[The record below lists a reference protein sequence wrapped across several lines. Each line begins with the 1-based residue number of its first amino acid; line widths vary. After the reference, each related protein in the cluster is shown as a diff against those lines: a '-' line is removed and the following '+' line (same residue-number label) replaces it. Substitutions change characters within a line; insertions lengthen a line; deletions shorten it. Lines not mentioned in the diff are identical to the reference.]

1 MRKLPA
7 TTVYL
12 VLAIASTLF
21 SYSVFTVSAVYR
33 VTVAGLNPLQLVLV
47 GTVLEATIFLCEVP
61 TGILA
66 DVYSRRLSIITG
78 IFLMGTGFIL
88 EGTEPTFLTILLG
101 QVLWGIGYTFT
112 SGAQQAWIADEV
124 GEEVADHFFFHSAQ
138 VSQVGGL
145 VGTFLGVGLASYR
158 LGLPL
163 ILAGGLYLGL
173 GLFLMLFMP
182 ERGFEPRIEQE
193 QKSWKTMQYTLHQ
206 GVHLVRQQPVLMVL
220 LVVGALHGLASEG
233 LDRLWEVHFLQS
245 FSLPDLGQLEPI
257 VWFGIINAMASILSI
272 LGVEII
278 KLQLH
283 THRRFVAA
291 KMLFLIDSLLALSL
305 VTFGLAHNFQV
316 ALLACWS
323 TDLLRAA
330 NEPVTTVWMNQK
342 LRSATRATVFS
353 IASQVNA
360 IGQIIG
366 GPIIGVIANSIS
378 VRAAIVA
385 SGIVLIP
392 SLFLYLKTI
401 RLGWK

>member
-21 SYSVFTVSAVYR
+21 SYSVFTISAVYR

-124 GEEVADHFFFHSAQ
+124 GEEVADQFFFHSAQ

-163 ILAGGLYLGL
+163 ILAGGFYLGL

-182 ERGFEPRIEQE
+182 ERGFQPQIGHGQE
-193 QKSWKTMQYTLHQ
+193 SWKTMQSTLHQ

-283 THRRFVAA
+283 AHRRLMAA

-305 VTFGLAHNFQV
+305 IAFGLAHNFQV

-330 NEPVTTVWMNQK
+330 NEPVFTVWMNQK

-360 IGQIIG
+360 IAQIIG
-366 GPIIGVIANSIS
+366 GPIIGIIADSIS
-378 VRAAIVA
+378 VRAAIVT